1 VEQAAVGSQNS
12 LPMGPTHFQL
22 RFTIESLAAES
33 ERAPVAEVV
42 GISPDYFPLLRTPLV
57 RGRALGEADDTKGQR
72 VALVNETLARKFWPE
87 GDALGQHIQFA
98 GVRPQSPN
106 TQWITIVGVVG
117 DIKSDGLDAAIAPRI
132 YLPVNQS
139 PSYAMVVYLRT
150 HADPGTLG
158 DAVRREVQAIDPT
171 IPVFEVRTMDEVVA
185 KYLEQRRFALE
196 LLGVFAGVALLLA
209 SIGIYGVM
217 AYTFS
222 QRTNE
227 IGIRMAMGAQRG
239 DILKIAVGEGA
250 LIVAFGLA
258 AGLAGSLVL
267 TRFLQTML
275 FDVKPTDP
283 ITFAGISA
291 LLAAV
296 ALAACFVPARR
307 AARVDPLVALR
318 HE

>member
-1 VEQAAVGSQNS
+1 
-12 LPMGPTHFQL
+12 
-22 RFTIESLAAES
+22 
-33 ERAPVAEVV
+33 
-42 GISPDYFPLLRTPLV
+42 
-57 RGRALGEADDTKGQR
+57 
-72 VALVNETLARKFWPE
+72 
-87 GDALGQHIQFA
+87 
-98 GVRPQSPN
+98 
-106 TQWITIVGVVG
+106 
-117 DIKSDGLDAAIAPRI
+117 
-132 YLPVNQS
+132 
-139 PSYAMVVYLRT
+139 
-150 HADPGTLG
+150 
-158 DAVRREVQAIDPT
+158 
-171 IPVFEVRTMDEVVA
+171 MDEVVA

-227 IGIRMAMGAQRG
+227 IGIRIAMGAQRG

-275 FDVKPTDP
+275 FDVKATDP
-283 ITFAGISA
+283 ITFVGISA

-307 AARVDPLVALR
+307 ATRVDPLVALR

>member
-1 VEQAAVGSQNS
+1 LMSRMRG
-12 LPMGPTHFQL
+12 
-22 RFTIESLAAES
+22 
-33 ERAPVAEVV
+33 
-42 GISPDYFPLLRTPLV
+42 LLRIEKLERDLDEELRSHVEMRTLDNVADGRSPEEARYEARRQFGNMTPMKEDAREMDIVKWMETAGQNLRYAVRMLRRSPGFTLV
-57 RGRALGEADDTKGQR
+57 AILTLALGMGAN
-72 VALVNETLARKFWPE
+72 VATFTVVHAVLQNPLPFAHPE
-87 GDALGQHIQFA
+87 HFG
-98 GVRPQSPN
+98 
-106 TQWITIVGVVG
+106 
-117 DIKSDGLDAAIAPRI
+117 
-132 YLPVNQS
+132 
-139 PSYAMVVYLRT
+139 AM
-150 HADPGTLG
+150 
-158 DAVRREVQAIDPT
+158 
-171 IPVFEVRTMDEVVA
+171 TMDAIVA

-250 LIVAFGLA
+250 LIVVFGLG
-258 AGLAGSLVL
+258 AGLVGSLVL

-275 FDVKPTDP
+275 FSVKPTDP
-283 ITFAGISA
+283 LTFAGISA
-291 LLAAV
+291 LLGAV

-307 AARVDPLVALR
+307 ATRVDPLVALR

>member
-1 VEQAAVGSQNS
+1 
-12 LPMGPTHFQL
+12 
-22 RFTIESLAAES
+22 
-33 ERAPVAEVV
+33 
-42 GISPDYFPLLRTPLV
+42 
-57 RGRALGEADDTKGQR
+57 
-72 VALVNETLARKFWPE
+72 
-87 GDALGQHIQFA
+87 
-98 GVRPQSPN
+98 
-106 TQWITIVGVVG
+106 VG

-150 HADPGTLG
+150 HAESGTLG

>member
-1 VEQAAVGSQNS
+1 MQCAGKCSR
-12 LPMGPTHFQL
+12 LT
-22 RFTIESLAAES
+22 
-33 ERAPVAEVV
+33 
-42 GISPDYFPLLRTPLV
+42 LV
-57 RGRALGEADDTKGQR
+57 FRCFRC
-72 VALVNETLARKFWPE
+72 
-87 GDALGQHIQFA
+87 
-98 GVRPQSPN
+98 S
-106 TQWITIVGVVG
+106 
-117 DIKSDGLDAAIAPRI
+117 
-132 YLPVNQS
+132 
-139 PSYAMVVYLRT
+139 
-150 HADPGTLG
+150 
-158 DAVRREVQAIDPT
+158 
-171 IPVFEVRTMDEVVA
+171 TMDEVVA
-185 KYLEQRRFALE
+185 KYLEQRRFALD
-196 LLGVFAGVALLLA
+196 LLGVFAGVAMLLA

-227 IGIRMAMGAQRG
+227 IGIRIAMGAQRG

-250 LIVAFGLA
+250 LIVVYGLA
-258 AGLAGSLVL
+258 PGLAGSLVL

-291 LLAAV
+291 LLAAA

>member
-1 VEQAAVGSQNS
+1 
-12 LPMGPTHFQL
+12 
-22 RFTIESLAAES
+22 
-33 ERAPVAEVV
+33 
-42 GISPDYFPLLRTPLV
+42 
-57 RGRALGEADDTKGQR
+57 
-72 VALVNETLARKFWPE
+72 
-87 GDALGQHIQFA
+87 
-98 GVRPQSPN
+98 
-106 TQWITIVGVVG
+106 
-117 DIKSDGLDAAIAPRI
+117 
-132 YLPVNQS
+132 
-139 PSYAMVVYLRT
+139 
-150 HADPGTLG
+150 
-158 DAVRREVQAIDPT
+158 
-171 IPVFEVRTMDEVVA
+171 
-185 KYLEQRRFALE
+185 
-196 LLGVFAGVALLLA
+196 
-209 SIGIYGVM
+209 M

-250 LIVAFGLA
+250 LVVAFGLA

-296 ALAACFVPARR
+296 ALVACFVPARK
-307 AARVDPLVALR
+307 ATRVDPLVALR